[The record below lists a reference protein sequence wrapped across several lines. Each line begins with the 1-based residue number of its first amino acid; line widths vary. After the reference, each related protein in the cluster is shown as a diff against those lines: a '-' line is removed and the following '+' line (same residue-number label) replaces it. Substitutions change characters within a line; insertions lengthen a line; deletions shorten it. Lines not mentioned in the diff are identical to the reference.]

1 MSRAFIFAASTMLM
15 SLLADAQPSLGPG
28 ASLDDV
34 VAYMCP
40 IHSDYTA
47 EVEGVC
53 PRDGMTLV
61 PSTPFDI
68 RDYELDFQTV
78 PAVPTVGETLTLQF
92 TVSHPGTGE
101 TVR

>member
-1 MSRAFIFAASTMLM
+1 MSRALILAASAMFV
-15 SLLADAQPSLGPG
+15 SLAADAQPSLGPG

-61 PSTPFDI
+61 PSTLF
-68 RDYELDFQTV
+68 
-78 PAVPTVGETLTLQF
+78 
-92 TVSHPGTGE
+92 
-101 TVR
+101 